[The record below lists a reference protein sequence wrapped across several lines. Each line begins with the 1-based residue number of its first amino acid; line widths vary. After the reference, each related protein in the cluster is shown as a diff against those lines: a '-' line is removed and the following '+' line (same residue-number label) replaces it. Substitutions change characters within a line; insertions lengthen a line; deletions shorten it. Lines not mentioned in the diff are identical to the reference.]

1 MTAYF
6 GLSFAAGLAA
16 KATLLLL
23 AAAIAA
29 AVMRGRAPAAAR
41 HLAWTLAV
49 CGILALPLFSLAL
62 PGWRLGFVRVPVA
75 TTLDAP
81 VAAGP
86 VAAAPAA
93 TAVERRIAAAPSATS
108 SNPATTP
115 SLPTIAAETPRPATA
130 ESQAQV
136 VIDAVRAVD
145 WAKLLT
151 LAWATGMALVLARM
165 LAGWW
170 SLRRLARR
178 SSVVTDEAWTGL
190 LRDLRWMMDVDR
202 PVTLL
207 RGGEA
212 TMPMTWGIRRPAIL
226 LPAEADAWPE
236 ERRRVVLL
244 HELAHVARHDCL
256 TQTLA
261 ALACAL
267 YWFHPGSWY
276 AARRLRVERELACDD
291 RVLSAGTRAREYA
304 SHLLEVAR
312 AFRAPALAGAAA
324 VSMARPSQLEGRLL
338 AVLDHLRNR
347 RTLDPRA
354 AAAAGVVA
362 LALVLPLAA
371 ARPASAAGG
380 AKADG
385 HARTPAAAAAAG
397 AQERCTLSRGDTLR
411 CDVPARPGERLTLRL
426 ADGVSARVVASSD
439 SRVRIRAETGRRMD
453 ASAGRGD
460 GGVRVT
466 ISRTYGRR
474 VGNEPDLVVEVPRRF
489 DVAAT
494 ADGGG
499 LEIRGVEGTFT
510 GSAQGG
516 GLAFIDAA
524 GTVRMSAVN
533 GGAYVKHSRLRGRLD
548 MNGGGVMMDGND
560 GDLDVVG
567 AAATVH
573 GSAEAVGAWGSR
585 VASEFSGDDDAAPN
599 VVRVQAGN
607 VAKDG
612 GPIVADVVRDGVRL
626 HTGGGEIRVRR
637 AEGDI
642 DASTGGG
649 NVTLESVAGDATV
662 NTGSGTVVVH
672 SDGGG
677 NVDVSAGTGRV
688 TVVLPA
694 GYSGAVDVETAYTR
708 GRAETHI
715 NSDWPLAVSQTREWS
730 DREGTPRRYVRARGT
745 IGSGRHHVRVR
756 TVNGD
761 VRLVRAGTVVSVD
774 GDRVRSNIAGGE
786 MSCEGNA
793 CTLSF
798 PGGSTITTAGSGDA
812 VTVNTSA
819 GNHVTAST
827 RGDAVTVNTSGGNV
841 VTTSARRGAVTVNSS
856 GGSSTVVNADGRGY
870 AYADGDA
877 ESRIASMRE
886 LARNAPPSA
895 AAQAL
900 ARFAF
905 GDPSSRVQREA
916 VEALATVRGSEARAQ
931 LGRIAREHPDA
942 ALRRRAAELLR

>member
-1 MTAYF
+1 
-6 GLSFAAGLAA
+6 LV
-16 KATLLLL
+16 
-23 AAAIAA
+23 AA
-29 AVMRGRAPAAAR
+29 AVVTAAMRGRAPAAAR

-62 PGWRLGFVRVPVA
+62 PGWRLGFVRVPAPVA
-75 TTLDAP
+75 ATLDAP
-81 VAAGP
+81 VAAAPIAPVVGTP
-86 VAAAPAA
+86 VAP
-93 TAVERRIAAAPSATS
+93 AAAPSTAASTSPTRSVAT
-108 SNPATTP
+108 
-115 SLPTIAAETPRPATA
+115 AETPRPAA
-130 ESQAQV
+130 PESQAQAV
-136 VIDAVRAVD
+136 GDAVRTVD
-145 WAKLLT
+145 WAKLFAM
-151 LAWATGMALVLARM
+151 AWAIGAALVLARM

-178 SSVVTDEAWTGL
+178 SAVVTDEAWTGL

-202 PVTLL
+202 PVALL

-347 RTLDPRA
+347 RALDPRTG
-354 AAAAGVVA
+354 AAAGVLA

-371 ARPASAAGG
+371 ARPASAVGG

-385 HARTPAAAAAAG
+385 HARPSAAAPAAASTGAS
-397 AQERCTLSRGDTLR
+397 AQERCTLSRGDMLH
-411 CDVPARPGERLTLRL
+411 CDVLARPGERLTLQL

-439 SRVRIRAETGRRMD
+439 SRVRILAETGRRMD

-466 ISRTYGRR
+466 VARTYGRR

-510 GSAQGG
+510 GSARGG

-524 GTVRMSAVN
+524 GTVRMSAVD
-533 GGAYVKHSRLRGRLD
+533 GGAYVKHSRLRGRLE

-560 GDLDVVG
+560 GDLDVAG

-573 GSAEAVGAWGSR
+573 GSAEAVGEWGSR
-585 VASEFSGDDDAAPN
+585 VASELSGDESAAPN
-599 VVRVQAGN
+599 VVRVQAAN

-626 HTGGGEIRVRR
+626 YTGGGEIRVRR

-642 DASTGGG
+642 DATTGGG

-662 NTGSGTVVVH
+662 STGSGTVVVH
-672 SDGGG
+672 ADGGG
-677 NVDVSAGTGRV
+677 DVDVTTGTGRV
-688 TVVLPA
+688 TVAIPA
-694 GYSGAVDVETAYTR
+694 GYGGTVDLETAYTQ
-708 GRAETHI
+708 GHAETRI
-715 NSDWPLAVSQTREWS
+715 DSDWPVAMSQTRDWS

-786 MSCEGNA
+786 MSCQGNA
-793 CTLSF
+793 CTLTVA
-798 PGGSTITTAGSGDA
+798 GGTTVSTAGSG
-812 VTVNTSA
+812 N
-819 GNHVTAST
+819 
-827 RGDAVTVNTSGGNV
+827 AVTVNTSGGNTI
-841 VTTSARRGAVTVNSS
+841 TTSGSGDAVMVNASS
-856 GGSSTVVNADGRGY
+856 GRAVVAGDGRGY

-877 ESRIASMRE
+877 ESRIAS
-886 LARNAPPSA
+886 
-895 AAQAL
+895 
-900 ARFAF
+900 
-905 GDPSSRVQREA
+905 
-916 VEALATVRGSEARAQ
+916 
-931 LGRIAREHPDA
+931 
-942 ALRRRAAELLR
+942 